1 MRHYYEPKVDVAG
14 KVKTQFLKGDV
25 VPQFSIFVGSTFYV
39 IGLKRKRRKLACVK
53 WLFTQLHGLI
63 YLQFVQKP

>member
-25 VPQFSIFVGSTFYV
+25 VPQFSIFVGSTSYV

-53 WLFTQLHGLI
+53 
-63 YLQFVQKP
+63 